1 METDMT
7 SRRHFLA
14 STLVAAALPRLAW
27 SEIGAPAFLAAAREP
42 DGSFSLY
49 GLSLAGEARFR
60 LPLPARGHAGAA
72 HPNRAEAIIFA
83 RRPGTFALV
92 LNCANGALVNQL
104 APPPGRQFNGHG
116 IYTPN
121 GDFLLTSE
129 QDSETSAGLIGIW
142 DAQKNY
148 ARIGDFSTQGLGPHD
163 IRLLD
168 QGRTIVVANGG
179 IATDAADRRKL
190 NIPTMRPNLAYLTLG
205 GEPLEIME
213 LEPDLRQSSIRH
225 LAITGDGLV
234 GFAMQW
240 EGPENAATPLLGL
253 HRKGQS
259 PTLCEAPLTDE
270 LLMKGYA
277 GSIAFSGSETEVAI
291 TSPKGGRIHR
301 FSRGGAFLGAI
312 VQKDVCGLAPGKSGY
327 FSSDGFGGLIVAT
340 ERGPTKIAEH
350 PCAWDNHILA
360 L

>member
-1 METDMT
+1 MT

-14 STLVAAALPRLAW
+14 STLAAAALPRLAW
-27 SEIGAPAFLAAAREP
+27 SEVGAPAFLAAAREP
-42 DGSFSLY
+42 DGGFALY
-49 GLSLAGEARFR
+49 GLSSAGEARFR

-72 HPNRAEAIIFA
+72 HPTRAEAILFA

-92 LNCANGALVNQL
+92 LNCANGALVNHL

-116 IYTPN
+116 VYTQN

-129 QDSETSAGLIGIW
+129 QDADTSAGLIGVW
-142 DAQKNY
+142 DARKNY
-148 ARIGDFSTQGLGPHD
+148 VRIGEFSTQGLGPHD

-179 IATDAADRRKL
+179 IATDATDRQKL
-190 NIPTMRPNLAYLTLG
+190 NIPTMRPNLAYLSTS

-213 LEPDLRQSSIRH
+213 LDPDLRQNSIRH
-225 LAITGDGLV
+225 LALTRDGLV

-253 HRKGQS
+253 HSRGQA
-259 PTLCEAPLTDE
+259 PTLCEAPLADE

-277 GSIAFSGSETEVAI
+277 GSIAFSGSEAEVAI
-291 TSPKGGRIHR
+291 TSPKGGRMHR
-301 FSRGGAFLGAI
+301 FSLDGTFLGAVI
-312 VQKDVCGLAPGKSGY
+312 QKDVCGLAPEKSGY
-327 FSSDGFGGLIVAT
+327 FSSDGFGRLIVIT
-340 ERGPTKIAEH
+340 ESGPTKIAEH
-350 PCAWDNHILA
+350 PCSWDNHILA